1 LRKQVFDMACADGVP
16 KERAVVLS
24 EVYRNAYYMGCAYP
38 ESVMQQ
44 SKKYWPKEALTNPL
58 FTTLD

>member
-1 LRKQVFDMACADGVP
+1 MACADGVP
-16 KERAVVLS
+16 RERAVVLS

-44 SKKYWPKEALTNPL
+44 SKKYWPKEALNNPL